1 MEQQIDRKGEEKVQ
15 MVYWKFPVLSIIGIL
30 LFFASVWKGSIPV
43 VAMINGTK
51 ALLGDKL
58 GLVAVISSLLLGA
71 GLILSCFPGMDRVKD
86 YFKDAGL
93 RKIFWICGIIIVILK
108 LLKAPVFFLE
118 NPNIGGK
125 ILNLGSTVFITI
137 AVAGSLVI
145 FIIRSGLVEFIAVLL
160 EPVMRPVFKLPGEA
174 AVNILS
180 SFVSSASVGVFFTEQ
195 YYRNKR
201 YTTRQACSVVSSFS
215 VISVGYIGVL
225 ASLSGIGDMYGALL
239 VVSFVAV
246 LIMGAI
252 MVRIPPL
259 SMIPDTMIDGTKEKR
274 KAEKMPLKERFK
286 RAVQEGNTCAQSFT
300 WNAFVKNV
308 IQSFSFAQKIVGV
321 MIPTV
326 TLVLTLVYYTPL
338 FTWLGKP
345 FVLLLSLFRVPDAAM
360 AAPSVLVG
368 IVEVSLPSILVGGTA
383 AAVQTRF
390 FVALLS
396 IIQIIFFSEA
406 GNAILASDVPLGFG
420 KLIEIFLVRT
430 LVGIPVAAFFSWLV
444 CVGL

>member
-1 MEQQIDRKGEEKVQ
+1 MEKQVEVSGKTREQSVL
-15 MVYWKFPVLSIIGIL
+15 WKFPVLSATGVL
-30 LFFASVWKGSIPV
+30 LFFAAIWKGNIPV

-58 GLVAVISSLLLGA
+58 ELVAVISSLLLGA
-71 GLILSCFPGMDRVKD
+71 GLLVSCFPGMHRVKA

-93 RKIFWICGIIIVILK
+93 RKIFWICGILIVILK
-108 LLKAPVFFLE
+108 LMRVPVFFLE
-118 NPNIGGK
+118 DPNIGGK

-225 ASLSGIGDMYGALL
+225 ASLAGIGNLYGALL
-239 VVSFVAV
+239 VSSFAAV

-259 SMIPDTMIDGTKEKR
+259 SLIPDTMIDGTKEER
-274 KAEKMPLKERFK
+274 EAEKMTVKERFSQ
-286 RAVQEGNTCAQSFT
+286 AVQAGNACAEGFT
-300 WNAFVKNV
+300 REAFVKNV
-308 IQSFSFAQKIVGV
+308 MQSFSFAQKIVGV

-326 TLVLTLVYYTPL
+326 TLVLTLVYYTPF

-345 FVLLLSLFRVPDAAM
+345 FVLLLSLFHVPDAAM

-396 IIQIIFFSEA
+396 VIQIIFFSEA
-406 GNAILASDVPLGFG
+406 GNAILASDIPLGFG

-430 LVGIPVAAFFSWLV
+430 LVGIPVAAIFSMLV
-444 CVGL
+444 CAGL